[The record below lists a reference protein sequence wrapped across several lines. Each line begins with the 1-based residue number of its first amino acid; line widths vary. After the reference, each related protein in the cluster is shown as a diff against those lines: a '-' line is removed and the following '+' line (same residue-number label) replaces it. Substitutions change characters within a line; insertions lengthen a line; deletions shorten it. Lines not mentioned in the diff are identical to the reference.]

1 MEKGEKTEI
10 EQLEAINPEDIAIN
24 YEIDEAKVSS
34 LSSTLFLGSGEPV
47 RSQS

>member
-34 LSSTLFLGSGEPV
+34 LSPRLSFSGEPV